1 MLVFNPEV
9 VKNNFQSLFSNTG
22 LVKIESASDS
32 AGNDMT
38 AEERKLLDNHPY
50 GIFTGMK
57 KGKLRWF
64 TYLPDETKPDGRRQ
78 VQRNTEIEIKRIII
92 DYWKDKQAQ
101 EQVPTFRQCFKD
113 WNDHKLEVQ
122 KISKAT
128 WTRNDYA
135 FKRYCGDIA
144 DKDIRTFTDGFLLDW
159 LEMQVPRYELTAKA
173 FGNLKSLIRGVFK
186 YARRKELTTL
196 DIEAVLRSEDVTEL
210 KFKKVKKAD
219 YQEVYDES
227 ETPKLLD
234 YLVNHL
240 DSTNLCILLMTV
252 AGLRVGE
259 AVTLKNSDIGDIGVD
274 VRRTQTE
281 YRAADGKKVYG
292 VKDFPK
298 SEAGWRTVAVPN
310 DYLWILDKI
319 RLMNPFDPNGFVFLQ
334 RDGSKRI
341 NTSSVRTRLNT
352 INKKLGIY
360 PKSTHKLRKT
370 YGTILLDN
378 NVDRDFVKQQM
389 GHSDISLTENVYH
402 RNRKTLERKQ
412 QIVSAIPDF
421 CRTNTA
427 I

>member
-1 MLVFNPEV
+1 MNV
-9 VKNNFQSLFSNTG
+9 VKKNIQKNFQSLFSDSG
-22 LVKIESASDS
+22 LVNIDLASDS
-32 AGNDMT
+32 AELEMT
-38 AEERKLLDNHPY
+38 AEERKILKEHPY
-50 GIFTGMK
+50 EIFTSMK
-57 KGKLRWF
+57 KGKVRWF
-64 TYLPDETKPDGRRQ
+64 TYLPDETDPKGRKQ
-78 VQRNTEIEIKRIII
+78 KQRNTEKEIKQLII
-92 DYWKDKQAQ
+92 DYWKDKQGR
-101 EQVPTFRQCFKD
+101 EQVPTFIRCFGD
-113 WNDHKLEVQ
+113 WNDHKLEIQ

-128 WTRNDYA
+128 WTRNNYA
-135 FKRYCGDIA
+135 FRRYCGDIA
-144 DKDIRTFTDGFLLDW
+144 DKDMRTFTDGYLLDW
-159 LEMQVPRYELTAKA
+159 LEMQVPRHEMTAKA

-196 DIEAVLRSEDVTEL
+196 DIEAVLRSEDVAEL
-210 KFKKVKKAD
+210 KFKKVKKSD
-219 YQEVYDES
+219 CQEVYDES
-227 ETPKLLD
+227 ETPVLID
-234 YLVNHL
+234 YLINHL

-252 AGLRVGE
+252 TGLRVGE
-259 AVTLKNSDIGDIGVD
+259 AVTLKNSDIGDIYVN

-281 YRAADGKKVYG
+281 YRDADGNKVYG

-298 SEAGWRTVAVPN
+298 SEAGWRSVAVPG

-319 RLMNPFDPNGFVFLQ
+319 RRLNPFNPDGFVFLQ

-421 CRTNTA
+421 CRTNNA